1 MLKMI
6 TFSILLSTVCFGALG
21 FEVEYKN
28 NIDLYE
34 KIVRENMGKE
44 YINNNLRVN
53 IKIVENLNVI
63 VNKAEGSNQIYLENK
78 HLKRLVEIK
87 GSGAENTSLKL
98 KKEQTKIIIASCDSS
113 KW

>member
-6 TFSILLSTVCFGALG
+6 TFSILLSTVFFRALG
-21 FEVEYKN
+21 FEGEYKN

-34 KIVRENMGKE
+34 KMIRGNMGKE

-53 IKIVENLNVI
+53 IKIVESLNVI
-63 VNKAEGSNQIYLENK
+63 VNKAAVTNQIHLESK

-98 KKEQTKIIIASCDSS
+98 KKEQTKKIIASCDNS